1 MTLMHMTID
10 QQLSRLARDIAAAAD
25 ERAMPAMGEPIASL
39 TEVERRAQCVAR
51 DVIEQLGA
59 TMSEDDDDE
68 IDAALELVL
77 RRLLDPAPP
86 ARFAA

>member
-10 QQLSRLARDIAAAAD
+10 QQLSRLARDIAAAD
-25 ERAMPAMGEPIASL
+25 ERAMPAMGEPLASF

-51 DVIEQLGA
+51 DVIDQLGE
-59 TMSEDDDDE
+59 TMGEDDDE

-77 RRLLDPAPP
+77 QRLLNPAPRE
-86 ARFAA
+86 RFAA